1 MMPREILEKQALTLL
16 AKLSHLVD
24 SECVGWKAIFTSS
37 VKKEKLIRVRAN
49 AYVRILR
56 RQHKIMP

>member
-1 MMPREILEKQALTLL
+1 MPREILEKQVLTLL

-37 VKKEKLIRVRAN
+37 VRKGKLIRVRAN
-49 AYVRILR
+49 AYVQQFSL
-56 RQHKIMP
+56 

>member
-1 MMPREILEKQALTLL
+1 MPREILEKQALTLL
-16 AKLSHLVD
+16 AKLNHRVD

-37 VKKEKLIRVRAN
+37 VRKKRLIRVRAN
-49 AYVRILR
+49 AYIRLLR